1 LLIQENFR
9 RATAEI
15 VVLHLLM
22 EEDLY
27 GYQLVKRI
35 QENSDNLY
43 SIPEGT
49 LYPVMY
55 RMISKGLVSEFNRMV
70 NKRLRRYYHLEDSGR
85 AYYVEALQE
94 YQSMTRG
101 ILRILEGKG
110 GNDQNDQSIVTES

>member
-1 LLIQENFR
+1 MLIQENFR

-15 VVLHLLM
+15 VVLRLLM

-35 QENSDNLY
+35 RENSDSLY

-55 RMISKGLVSEFNRMV
+55 RLIAKGLVSEFNRMV

-85 AYYVEALQE
+85 AYYAEALQE
-94 YQSMTRG
+94 YQSMTQG
-101 ILRILEGKG
+101 ILRILEGNG
-110 GNDQNDQSIVTES
+110 VDNQNDRSIATES

>member
-1 LLIQENFR
+1 MLIQENFR

-85 AYYVEALQE
+85 AYYAEALQE

-101 ILRILEGKG
+101 ILRILDGKE

>member
-1 LLIQENFR
+1 MLIQENFR